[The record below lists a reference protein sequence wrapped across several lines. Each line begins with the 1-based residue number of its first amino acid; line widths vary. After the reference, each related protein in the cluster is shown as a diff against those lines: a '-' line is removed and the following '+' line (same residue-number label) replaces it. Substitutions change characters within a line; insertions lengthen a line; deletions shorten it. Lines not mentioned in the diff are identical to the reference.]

1 MSIHITNVSLL
12 GGGGLPLAATASGVF
27 RYPLHRVEPIEAY
40 VNSYRNN
47 KKGYLRLFKMKKMR
61 LCRYL
66 MSIVIYISK
75 KERKFVLVDKI
86 KGDGSPMNDF
96 ENMKSKVKQF
106 TVDRDWDQFHNGK
119 DLAIALSGEAGE
131 LLNAFLWKK
140 PEDVKIEKVREE
152 LADVLNYA
160 FLIADKYNLDIEEI
174 MDEKLRIN
182 GEKYPVDK
190 AKGSAKKYNEF

>member
-1 MSIHITNVSLL
+1 
-12 GGGGLPLAATASGVF
+12 
-27 RYPLHRVEPIEAY
+27 
-40 VNSYRNN
+40 
-47 KKGYLRLFKMKKMR
+47 
-61 LCRYL
+61 
-66 MSIVIYISK
+66 
-75 KERKFVLVDKI
+75 
-86 KGDGSPMNDF
+86 MNDF

-140 PEDVKIEKVREE
+140 PEEVKIEKVREE

-174 MDEKLRIN
+174 MDEKLRVN

-190 AKGSAKKYNEF
+190 AKGSAKKYNEL

>member
-1 MSIHITNVSLL
+1 
-12 GGGGLPLAATASGVF
+12 
-27 RYPLHRVEPIEAY
+27 
-40 VNSYRNN
+40 
-47 KKGYLRLFKMKKMR
+47 
-61 LCRYL
+61 
-66 MSIVIYISK
+66 
-75 KERKFVLVDKI
+75 
-86 KGDGSPMNDF
+86 MNDF
-96 ENMKSKVKQF
+96 ESMKAKVKQF

-140 PEDVKIEKVREE
+140 PEDVKVEKVREE

-190 AKGSAKKYNEF
+190 AKGTAKKYNEL